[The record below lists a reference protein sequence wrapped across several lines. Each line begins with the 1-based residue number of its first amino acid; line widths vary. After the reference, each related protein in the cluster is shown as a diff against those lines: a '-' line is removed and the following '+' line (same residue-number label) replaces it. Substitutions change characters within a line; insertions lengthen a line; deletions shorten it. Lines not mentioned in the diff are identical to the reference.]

1 MSNSFHLKM
10 LIGTVLN
17 NRTRNENRYRR
28 NTCRPSS
35 VPTRPYNSFHS
46 QPVWEFRD
54 SDDVLRILPFVVRH
68 AQRRAHSKSAA
79 DSRIPERERGSE
91 RNVKSESNHAESI
104 ADQPSP
110 LTYIVHR
117 VSRRKTITL
126 REILD
131 RWIFLPFF
139 WLIIVWYYRKIGI
152 FS

>member
-10 LIGTVLN
+10 LISTDLN

-35 VPTRPYNSFHS
+35 VRTRPYNSFHS

-68 AQRRAHSKSAA
+68 AQRRAHSKNAA

-104 ADQPSP
+104 ADQPRLYRAPGVASKNNCP
-110 LTYIVHR
+110 AKNI
-117 VSRRKTITL
+117 
-126 REILD
+126 D
-131 RWIFLPFF
+131 PMNFLPSF
-139 WLIIVWYYRKIGI
+139 WLIIVWYYRKIWI